1 MSLGIDSERHT
12 GGQDSDGNIDDVQY
26 DDVGSGKKPVN
37 LKIILVA
44 GIVVV
49 VIVLAVM
56 LLRGVQGFDEEAE
69 TGYTETEM
77 QSMDSPV
84 TQMSE
89 PETDTEPEP
98 ETRFKVGVPDYKDG
112 EMRTPDRLDP
122 STDFLKDLNGV
133 EIPVSYNVKSTDYVC
148 DYVNYEKRRASM
160 DDGMELYW
168 LELTYNGLHYRCTV
182 PFWRYKAMNNEGI
195 CIVKMEVLTLEGGE
209 KVISYMA
216 VTDSIDD

>member
-1 MSLGIDSERHT
+1 MSLGINNEKRT

-26 DDVGSGKKPVN
+26 DDVGSEKKPAN
-37 LKIILVA
+37 LKIVLVA

-49 VIVLAVM
+49 VIVLAAM
-56 LLRGVQGFDEEAE
+56 LLRGVQGFDEETE

-77 QSMDSPV
+77 QSTDRPV

-89 PETDTEPEP
+89 SETDTEP
-98 ETRFKVGVPDYKDG
+98 ETRFKVGVPDYKGG

-122 STDFLKDLNGV
+122 ATDFLKDLNGV